1 MSHYLKKIKR
11 HPLLEKAFSYIIEH
25 NESVNLPYHNT
36 RHLVKVFDSCM
47 EIAESYK
54 ISKHD
59 LIVLGVAALF
69 HDFNHS
75 GGKLKD
81 SENIQIAIYE
91 FNNFYEKNK
100 SSFDGIHFIS
110 IADLI
115 TYTEFPKVKEPEN
128 DIQRILMDSDLIQ
141 AFDIDWFLYAIKGLS
156 MERGVTVQ
164 KALEDQSNFINN
176 VSYYTKYAQKLHKK
190 EKKNYSKKLEY
201 LKTIFK

>member
-47 EIAESYK
+47 EIAKGYK
-54 ISKHD
+54 LPEHD

-81 SENIQIAIYE
+81 NENIQIAVQE
-91 FNNFYEKNK
+91 FIKFYELNK
-100 SSFDGIHFIS
+100 MSFDGIHFIS
-110 IADLI
+110 IQELI
-115 TYTEFPKVKEPEN
+115 TYTEFPKTKEPEN
-128 DIQRILMDSDLIQ
+128 DIQKILMDCDMIQ
-141 AFDIDWFLYAIKGLS
+141 AFDVDWFLYAINGLS
-156 MERGVTVQ
+156 MERGITIKQ
-164 KALEDQSNFINN
+164 ALEDQTNFINN
-176 VSYYTKYAQKLHKK
+176 VSFYTKYAQKLHKK
-190 EKKNYSKKLEY
+190 EKKKYSKKLEY
-201 LKTIFK
+201 LKTIFN